1 MTPRARISLLRALL
15 LVAAAGMAGAVGV
28 MAGVGTLGRQAAPPA
43 SGPVPQTL
51 IVVGID
57 GFRPDYLATADV
69 PALRHLVDTGVRADG
84 FVPPFPSKTFPS
96 FLTIA
101 TGLLP
106 VHHGILNNTMDDP
119 AIPVRFRLSDH
130 DGRSDPRWWLG
141 EPLWVTAER
150 QGVRAAG
157 MFWPGDDVEI
167 RGRRPSDWRR
177 FDQDVPHEARVD
189 QVLTWLARPADTR
202 PRLVMLYFDL
212 VDTASHSY
220 GPRSREALASASAA
234 DRLVA
239 RLLDGIAARGLAAT
253 TNVVVVS
260 DHGMAETS
268 PDRVVVLDDYL
279 DLSTVDV
286 IETGPSVRLQ
296 PTRSLAGTP
305 AARAAWTRRTLAAL
319 RDRHPRLQ
327 VYRGDRMPARFH
339 YAGSPRIPP
348 IIGLAD
354 DGWLVQTRAQRD
366 RWRAQG
372 GGVRGEH
379 GFDPA
384 LASMHGVFVA
394 AGPAFRAGVRLPAFE
409 SRHAY
414 ALFCRVLGIQPS
426 PNDGDAA
433 VTAAALAGTP
443 RRQR

>member
-1 MTPRARISLLRALL
+1 MTLATPGRVAAVVAALALASGAGLAAVARGLGQSTPRP
-15 LVAAAGMAGAVGV
+15 AAGA
-28 MAGVGTLGRQAAPPA
+28 
-43 SGPVPQTL
+43 PQTL
-51 IVVGID
+51 VVVGID
-57 GFRPDYLATADV
+57 GFRPDYLEKAEV
-69 PALRHLVDTGVRADG
+69 PVLSGLAARGVAAAG
-84 FVPPFPSKTFPS
+84 FIPPFPSKTFPS

-119 AIPVRFRLSDH
+119 AIPARFRLSDH

-167 RGRRPSDWRR
+167 LGRRPSDWRR
-177 FDQDVPHEARVD
+177 FDQDVPHETRVD
-189 QVLTWLARPADTR
+189 QVLDWLARPVETR

-212 VDTASHSY
+212 VDTASHAY
-220 GPRSREALASASAA
+220 GPRSREALAAAAAA

-239 RLLDGIAARGLAAT
+239 RLIDGIAARGLAGS

-268 PDRVVVLDDYL
+268 PDRVIVLDDLL
-279 DLSTVDV
+279 DPSAVDV
-286 IETGPSVRLQ
+286 IETGPSVRLG
-296 PTRSLAGTP
+296 PRDASLPPVALE
-305 AARAAWTRRTLAAL
+305 AWTRRTLAAL
-319 RDRHPRLQ
+319 DRRHPHLQ
-327 VYRGDRMPARFH
+327 AFRGDALPARFH

-348 IIGLAD
+348 VIGLAA
-354 DGWLVQTRAQRD
+354 DGWLVQTRAQLE
-366 RWRAQG
+366 RWRRQG
-372 GGVRGEH
+372 GHVRGEH

-384 LASMHGVFVA
+384 LPSMHGVFVA
-394 AGPAFRAGVRLPAFE
+394 SGPAFGSAVRLPPFE

-414 ALFCRVLGIQPS
+414 ELFCRVLGIVPS
-426 PNDGDAA
+426 KNDGDAG
-433 VTAAALAGTP
+433 VTRAALADP
-443 RRQR
+443 R